1 MSLPDSTLR
10 ARIAAI
16 LERHGASATA
26 AKQIEALMKA
36 EQRFHDLKAAPDHL
50 GISERQMYRWIK
62 AGRLTVCKVAGVTM
76 VDVSKMSARA
86 G

>member
-1 MSLPDSTLR
+1 
-10 ARIAAI
+10 
-16 LERHGASATA
+16 
-26 AKQIEALMKA
+26 MKA

-62 AGRLTVCKVAGVTM
+62 AGKLTVCKVAGVTM